1 MNGIEVQRKKAGLT
15 QIQLAEAIGV
25 TQANVSIWENG
36 KSLPT
41 ADKLKKISEIL
52 NCSIEDLFKKE
63 NEKRQ

>member
-63 NEKRQ
+63 NEK

>member
-1 MNGIEVQRKKAGLT
+1 MNGIKVQRKKAGLT

-63 NEKRQ
+63 NEK

>member
-52 NCSIEDLFKKE
+52 KCSIEDLFKKE
-63 NEKRQ
+63 NEKQQ